1 MKETIVNWPNGGM
14 GNTVYCLLFLCSE
27 ELNKG
32 WKLPTNELNFHHL
45 ASELYNDRITRI
57 HGPHVTLIPSDSTV
71 VCSHDDF
78 LLIQLLRLYKW
89 YEKLPSFDNLVYFE
103 TNAES
108 NQDKLE
114 RLVLWL
120 KSYPT
125 FEYNFDIFDFFV
137 SDAVTRLEQFILSR
151 ELTPNNRVH
160 EFVDCVVQMNKP
172 YIDEWNFLKETL
184 VDALNGTDKQIYLH
198 LHQQAFIMTWM
209 MQKGFKFKLMPL
221 VTNTN
226 QFLQYLEI

>member
-32 WKLPTNELNFHHL
+32 WKLPTNELNFHNL
-45 ASELYNDRITRI
+45 ASEIKHESITCV
-57 HGPHVTLIPSDSTV
+57 HGPYITLSPSDTNV
-71 VCSHDDF
+71 VCSHEDF
-78 LLIQLLRLYKW
+78 LLVQLLRLYKW
-89 YEKLPSFDNLVYFE
+89 YEKLPSFDDLVYFE
-103 TNAES
+103 YQKGTDQE
-108 NQDKLE
+108 KLE
-114 RLVLWL
+114 ILVLWL
-120 KSYPT
+120 KGYQT

-137 SDAVTRLEQFILSR
+137 PDAATRLEKFILSR
-151 ELTPNNRVH
+151 GLTPNNRVQ

-172 YIDEWNFLKETL
+172 YIDEWNWLKQTL
-184 VDALNGTDKQIYLH
+184 VDAVNGTDKQIYLH

-209 MQKGFKFKLMPL
+209 MQRGFRFKLMPL